1 MSALVFYEKPAC
13 VGNARQQALLRA
25 QGVEFTVRDLLSE
38 PWTVETLRAFFGATP
53 VSEWFNQSAPAVKDG
68 EVDPDSCTE
77 ADALALMMEE
87 PILIRRPLL
96 QLGELRQSGF
106 CEGPVLGALGVLLD
120 EQEDLQAC
128 PMDAAS
134 TSVPSCG
141 EPA

>member
-1 MSALVFYEKPAC
+1 MSALVFYEKSAC

-38 PWTVETLRAFFGATP
+38 PWSADRLRAFFGSTP
-53 VSEWFNQSAPAVKDG
+53 VSEWFNESAPAVKSG
-68 EVDPDSCTE
+68 QVNPHNCSE
-77 ADALALMMEE
+77 AEALALMLQE

-106 CEGPVLGALGVLLD
+106 HEGPVLDALGVLLD